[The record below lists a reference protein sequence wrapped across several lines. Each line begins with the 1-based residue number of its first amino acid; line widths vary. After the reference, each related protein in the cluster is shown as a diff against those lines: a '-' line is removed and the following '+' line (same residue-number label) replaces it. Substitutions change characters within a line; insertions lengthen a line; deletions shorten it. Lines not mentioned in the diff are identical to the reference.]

1 MNFAVATDGS
11 EQGEAAVEHAVRLAG
26 ATGGSVTIV
35 HALAPSV
42 STEGGED
49 PITDVPDA
57 AERLVVEDP
66 GDATERGEH
75 ILENARRIAEDAGV
89 DVRTELL
96 EGEPVDAIRA
106 FAESEGVDGI
116 VVGHRGLSE
125 RYEDYLGSVAKSLV
139 EHSPVPVTVVT

>member
-11 EQGEAAVEHAVRLAG
+11 AQSEAAVEHAIALAA
-26 ATGGSVTIV
+26 ATGGSVTVV

-42 STEGGED
+42 TSEGGED
-49 PITDVPDA
+49 PIADVPDA

-66 GDATERGEH
+66 GDATERGER
-75 ILENARRIAEDAGV
+75 ILDEARSLADDSGV
-89 DVRTELL
+89 TVRTELL
-96 EGEPVDAIRA
+96 EGDPVESITA
-106 FAESEGVDGI
+106 FAESEDVDGI
-116 VVGHRGLSE
+116 VVGHRGLSG